1 MKWLLALAL
10 LALVVLGVALE
21 VQRREIR
28 RVAEES
34 ERRALESVQKA
45 REAVSADLQGLRESR
60 VKLQRQIEQQAAEV
74 ARLRTAAAT
83 AKRDVAAVRK
93 AGETLRAA
101 PVDEVI
107 TEAAR
112 QGYTVRLA
120 APRAV
125 PVVR

>member
-1 MKWLLALAL
+1 MKWVLVLALVAR
-10 LALVVLGVALE
+10 VVLGVAWE
-21 VQRREIR
+21 VQRRAIQ

-60 VKLQRQIEQQAAEV
+60 VKLQRQIEQQAVEV

-83 AKRDVAAVRK
+83 AKRDVATVRK

-101 PVDEVI
+101 PTDEVI
-107 TEAAR
+107 AEAAR

-125 PVVR
+125 PVPR